1 MKAQVQRAQNLLNR
15 KTPKP
20 IEALAVLK
28 PLMKSGTPPW
38 PVYHFAGIAYALL
51 GDHTR
56 CEEAMR
62 AALDGGSTEPETYH
76 TLSVAL
82 YKQEKY
88 AEAESFAR
96 QVVQMKP
103 DFVKALLNLGLILQ
117 AQARLE
123 EALQIYARANQLDPG
138 NAVIAFKIGVIYK
151 NLGNFAKAVEL
162 FDIAMKM
169 DPTYEGPV
177 IEKAGSLIKQRDFEK
192 SDELL
197 ADFLRRKPN
206 SVEARSLLADS
217 KKEQSLY
224 DEAIV
229 LYKEVL
235 DDNPR
240 NPGVR
245 VNYGL
250 CLQEMGRYDE
260 SEKEYLR
267 ALDTPPP
274 MMESM
279 SNYLMVMHYNPERT
293 REYIFEA
300 HKKWDAFFAPAERP
314 ERPVPADRSP
324 DKRLRVGFVSGG
336 FRSHPVG
343 WMITRG
349 LEELSPEDYEIYCY
363 TTNNINDKITQRIAT
378 RADKWRSVVGFNDEV
393 VARLIREDEIDILV
407 ELSGHAGDNRLRAV
421 AMEPA
426 PVIVKWVG
434 GLFNS
439 TGLRSIDYLISD
451 WNETPGGVEEFYTE
465 KLVRMPDDYICFMP
479 PSYAPEVSPL
489 PALEQ
494 GFVTFGCFNNPSK
507 INPELLSRWGVLLAR
522 VPGSKLFLKS
532 GQYDSVEFQER
543 ILGAL
548 ADAGIGRDRVIFEG
562 RSPHEDLLGAYS
574 KVDIALDPWPYSGG
588 LSTCEALWQGV
599 PVVTYPGPTFAG
611 RHSVTHLRNAGLP
624 EMVADSWDE
633 YVDKAAGL
641 AGDLDALAGLR
652 ARLRDQVSFSP
663 LCDGERFGAAL
674 GDAFRQMWHAY
685 AEDRLRQDHIAVS
698 DAVGREVSVVGN
710 NVPVVGNDVSAGGSD
725 DAAARTSSKVSTAAG
740 KSKEGD
746 GDVSGAAVQDIPK
759 RNMETSSNANS
770 SQKPNETEVASDV
783 HPVGKLQQSM
793 DTTIDDDSIDE
804 QTPNNAAPS
813 DYQSLDGSRPAT
825 PSFTEEHPSDLPK
838 DSMDSKTK
846 STDEE
851 IAKIARYQW
860 KHGSHENLQVEGKHG
875 IKYSVPSS
883 LEVMSTYVLLEQ
895 GQWYDPDVDF
905 VAEFVQPG
913 MNVLD
918 IGAGFGAYALPAAQK
933 VGPAGKVY
941 AFEPVGETRKH
952 LDISKV
958 ENGFTGLEVV
968 GRALGSASGKRGLS
982 KTATP
987 ELTVLEQDGNDVQ
1000 VVTLDSWWDFEGNPS
1015 VDVLKIDVNGK
1026 ELDVLQGAER
1036 MLTEQSPVLI
1046 LATGNMTQATLD
1058 LLQAKTYTFFDYI
1071 GGVGVLSPVEDWSQ
1085 RDSYAQNV
1093 VAIKQEQIAALAA
1106 SGWIHN
1112 ETADVAEPEMGYWKK
1127 SLRAMPWTEELFSE
1141 WEKQSIVPG
1150 HTNYFR
1156 ALDYIC
1162 AAEDLVREVE
1172 VLSDTVEMEGST
1184 ATEAGDTAVKE
1195 LATHEETPDTPDKG
1209 FTNDA
1214 KIESRLLRSHK
1225 ATLLL
1230 VAAQELIAKYNAGEG
1245 GASVAMT
1252 LVRVMN
1258 TLGRRDQAVAIMQ
1271 KLMQDSKMGQDN
1283 MDVALPFL
1291 LPIPA
1296 MDQAPIRTEFAK
1308 WLMVRTVES
1317 WLLLK
1322 DLTGYLS
1329 GETERKLTS
1338 LLIGNSESS
1347 SFESVSN
1354 RVNEPIYK
1362 GGTSDLFQTRR
1373 YAKAHFGVDG
1383 LFHVLNERKIKYVIL
1398 RWFENLPHID
1408 EGEDLD
1414 FLIADEDLYKLSDVF
1429 ESEPS
1434 PGSVKC
1440 DIYSVTG
1447 KSGSSFEGLPYY
1459 ESRLAEIIL
1468 DNSILYK
1475 GKYRVPDPLRYL
1487 LSLAYHVV
1495 FHKADFSGLS
1505 VRDGEKPRYL
1515 LKQDHNYAVILKNIA
1530 KELQLDIEPTLE
1542 GLLSFLRKYNFVPS
1556 VDLTRKLSIRRP
1568 WLRELYPPT
1577 TPKDLSSGELAVF
1590 VIREWA
1596 TANGWEGSI
1605 IKHLIS
1611 RGFDI
1616 KRIIK
1621 LNKSQQ
1627 EASSKSLRGGNWN
1640 KGPWPVSGG
1649 KPSVLVVAYDYTP
1662 IFSSKK
1668 LRKYHPFLSNARVFG
1683 IKQEIREA
1691 INKKLPK
1698 DKRLNPIH
1706 TTDDEVEAMDY
1717 VLTVGG
1723 KALKS
1728 DILDSISL
1736 GYQGSSDVKIK
1747 VHTGSRA
1754 ETYISYQTGQPAVL
1768 KQYFDTNDGNN
1779 SFSSELLAISLFND
1793 RKWFPKCIKNGKR
1806 WILQEYIPNSLRLDV
1821 LVNYLNKEEKRTIA
1835 GRILDVIFEIYDSGY
1850 AHRDIHAKN
1859 IFIVDGNPILIDYET
1874 IIKQSKSVDFLKSY
1888 DITAK
1893 GLISPYNTSNMCW
1906 NNRNYSY
1913 TLLNTLGVDLEI
1925 AQKFSTTAGLSHIHG
1940 KIQKNR

>member
-1 MKAQVQRAQNLLNR
+1 VKAQVQRAQNLLNR

-62 AALDGGSTEPETYH
+62 AALDGGSAEPETYH

-123 EALQIYARANQLDPG
+123 DALQIYARANQLDPG

-349 LEELSPEDYEIYCY
+349 LEELSPENYEIYCY

-479 PSYAPEVSPL
+479 PSYAPEVSVL

-507 INPELLSRWGVLLAR
+507 INPQLLSRWGVLLAR

-562 RSPHEDLLGAYS
+562 RSPHEELLGAYS

-652 ARLRDQVSFSP
+652 ARLRDQVASSP

-710 NVPVVGNDVSAGGSD
+710 DVPVVGNDVSAGGSD

-740 KSKEGD
+740 EASEGRSSGVSYD
-746 GDVSGAAVQDIPK
+746 AKPLNEHNDRNLGLVSTGETEALTSEIKDVPVKAASLPESNTVVPQWDDTFLF
-759 RNMETSSNANS
+759 ETSSKVAIILPD
-770 SQKPNETEVASDV
+770 SQTSLTSFVFREQNRWIDPEVEYLQRFISTGDTMLDV
-783 HPVGKLQQSM
+783 
-793 DTTIDDDSIDE
+793 
-804 QTPNNAAPS
+804 
-813 DYQSLDGSRPAT
+813 
-825 PSFTEEHPSDLPK
+825 
-838 DSMDSKTK
+838 
-846 STDEE
+846 
-851 IAKIARYQW
+851 
-860 KHGSHENLQVEGKHG
+860 
-875 IKYSVPSS
+875 
-883 LEVMSTYVLLEQ
+883 
-895 GQWYDPDVDF
+895 
-905 VAEFVQPG
+905 
-913 MNVLD
+913 
-918 IGAGFGAYALPAAQK
+918 GAGFGAYALSASK
-933 VGPAGKVY
+933 I
-941 AFEPVGETRKH
+941 VGETGRVYAIEPNAQMFNCLKESKRENDFTNLNLYNLAVSNDGTAMR
-952 LDISKV
+952 LDDS
-958 ENGFTGLEVV
+958 T
-968 GRALGSASGKRGLS
+968 
-982 KTATP
+982 TP
-987 ELTVLEQDGNDVQ
+987 ELVAAVSDNQGSIKAQSIDNWWIEQGKPAIN
-1000 VVTLDSWWDFEGNPS
+1000 L
-1015 VDVLKIDVNGK
+1015 LKIDVNGG
-1026 ELDVLQGAER
+1026 ELNLLDGARNLIATYSPALIIASPSSVDAFIALQSRAQELGYRLFQLVEQVGQLAEIESVDQIDGYQMNLVALGDAQKKRLSQNGFVYTKPSIDLEVSRDVWAEW
-1036 MLTEQSPVLI
+1036 
-1046 LATGNMTQATLD
+1046 
-1058 LLQAKTYTFFDYI
+1058 F
-1071 GGVGVLSPVEDWSQ
+1071 GV
-1085 RDSYAQNV
+1085 
-1093 VAIKQEQIAALAA
+1093 
-1106 SGWIHN
+1106 
-1112 ETADVAEPEMGYWKK
+1112 
-1127 SLRAMPWTEELFSE
+1127 MPWTGDYLEDWKADRVNNVSEDFYHVLNLIAVANSDGSTSTSERTYFLLEATNLAVDLLGKGEQHIALRLTLSYLLYTLGKREKAVEIMLSILNETQFGAKSILTNLPFVLPVLPLNFKPINTEFNKWIMVRLLESWLKLKDITAFSSGDMEQKIRAVLKDNPETIEKGQITEPDADGATTPVFVHILFNNIHTQSALE
-1141 WEKQSIVPG
+1141 TFHRLNTEFSDMKHVCFLEKSQSIQGFDVDVRGLDNVVVFEAKLGLNAVYQAILNLKPAGVVYHGLFFDWQYKLVDEIPSSINQYWVMWGGDLYNPIRSGLTRKDSIAKIRGVLTDVPG
-1150 HTNYFR
+1150 DKEIFAKEYGPRDDLPSFGYGVQLSVDEEVDDELKNRIIIGNSGDPSNNHLEILQAIHAKKDWRNYKYVIPFSYNAPGEYR
-1156 ALDYIC
+1156 D
-1162 AAEDLVREVE
+1162 
-1172 VLSDTVEMEGST
+1172 VLYST
-1184 ATEAGDTAVKE
+1184 LKKLGMQDHVMVFTEFMPVG
-1195 LATHEETPDTPDKG
+1195 
-1209 FTNDA
+1209 
-1214 KIESRLLRSHK
+1214 
-1225 ATLLL
+1225 
-1230 VAAQELIAKYNAGEG
+1230 KYNAMLK
-1245 GASVAMT
+1245 ASKLFILAHQ
-1252 LVRVMN
+1252 RQ
-1258 TLGRRDQAVAIMQ
+1258 QA
-1271 KLMQDSKMGQDN
+1271 
-1283 MDVALPFL
+1283 
-1291 LPIPA
+1291 
-1296 MDQAPIRTEFAK
+1296 
-1308 WLMVRTVES
+1308 
-1317 WLLLK
+1317 
-1322 DLTGYLS
+1322 
-1329 GETERKLTS
+1329 
-1338 LLIGNSESS
+1338 
-1347 SFESVSN
+1347 
-1354 RVNEPIYK
+1354 
-1362 GGTSDLFQTRR
+1362 
-1373 YAKAHFGVDG
+1373 H
-1383 LFHVLNERKIKYVIL
+1383 
-1398 RWFENLPHID
+1398 
-1408 EGEDLD
+1408 
-1414 FLIADEDLYKLSDVF
+1414 
-1429 ESEPS
+1429 
-1434 PGSVKC
+1434 
-1440 DIYSVTG
+1440 
-1447 KSGSSFEGLPYY
+1447 
-1459 ESRLAEIIL
+1459 
-1468 DNSILYK
+1468 
-1475 GKYRVPDPLRYL
+1475 
-1487 LSLAYHVV
+1487 
-1495 FHKADFSGLS
+1495 
-1505 VRDGEKPRYL
+1505 
-1515 LKQDHNYAVILKNIA
+1515 
-1530 KELQLDIEPTLE
+1530 
-1542 GLLSFLRKYNFVPS
+1542 
-1556 VDLTRKLSIRRP
+1556 
-1568 WLRELYPPT
+1568 
-1577 TPKDLSSGELAVF
+1577 
-1590 VIREWA
+1590 
-1596 TANGWEGSI
+1596 GSI
-1605 IKHLIS
+1605 KAQLVFGNPVVVRKHIEL
-1611 RGFDI
+1611 D
-1616 KRIIK
+1616 
-1621 LNKSQQ
+1621 
-1627 EASSKSLRGGNWN
+1627 GNRMINPTWDFFTN
-1640 KGPWPVSGG
+1640 PGYE
-1649 KPSVLVVAYDYTP
+1649 LVDFGE
-1662 IFSSKK
+1662 FSSKK
-1668 LRKYHPFLSNARVFG
+1668 RIELVLESVNSNRKTSRKSYLDSKSKEYIQSVRSAFICITSQF
-1683 IKQEIREA
+1683 K
-1691 INKKLPK
+1691 K
-1698 DKRLNPIH
+1698 DKEI
-1706 TTDDEVEAMDY
+1706 E
-1717 VLTVGG
+1717 
-1723 KALKS
+1723 
-1728 DILDSISL
+1728 IL
-1736 GYQGSSDVKIK
+1736 
-1747 VHTGSRA
+1747 
-1754 ETYISYQTGQPAVL
+1754 
-1768 KQYFDTNDGNN
+1768 
-1779 SFSSELLAISLFND
+1779 
-1793 RKWFPKCIKNGKR
+1793 
-1806 WILQEYIPNSLRLDV
+1806 
-1821 LVNYLNKEEKRTIA
+1821 
-1835 GRILDVIFEIYDSGY
+1835 
-1850 AHRDIHAKN
+1850 
-1859 IFIVDGNPILIDYET
+1859 
-1874 IIKQSKSVDFLKSY
+1874 
-1888 DITAK
+1888 
-1893 GLISPYNTSNMCW
+1893 
-1906 NNRNYSY
+1906 
-1913 TLLNTLGVDLEI
+1913 
-1925 AQKFSTTAGLSHIHG
+1925 
-1940 KIQKNR
+1940 